1 MTIIGPLLF
10 GHVWVPVCVCLQ
22 DYLSMGD
29 YYGKDQGFLVHTTFR
44 LSIYGW
50 WTIMQTD

>member
-10 GHVWVPVCVCLQ
+10 GHVWVPVCLQ

-29 YYGKDQGFLVHTTFR
+29 YGKDQGFLVHLTFR